1 MNKPEYSDFHK
12 FIASLG
18 TILIATSILLPW
30 LFLRESFET
39 QLDVSSITQLP
50 DVAQQ
55 LIEYR
60 LHTALWVY
68 QNLIVISLFL
78 FFVGVM
84 VLGSGLYPWLKKQK
98 VLDRNIKLDTEKKE
112 VELQDMTKEQLAE
125 KAIRETIED
134 REDPRNIEA
143 TVSKQVDAVQKY
155 FQAET
160 IVFNKLSDCYGTH
173 RVLRNKKI
181 GSSEVD
187 ILVRLSSKERIV
199 FEVKRTEHRTNVRRL
214 IERSD
219 VFLNRAM
226 QAYDVEATGRRI
238 YGIGIILV
246 SKPLT
251 NNAYKEYAIR
261 RVMVF
266 TESEFL
272 NLDCGKL
279 RDLINEHIQN
289 N

>member
-1 MNKPEYSDFHK
+1 
-12 FIASLG
+12 
-18 TILIATSILLPW
+18 
-30 LFLRESFET
+30 
-39 QLDVSSITQLP
+39 
-50 DVAQQ
+50 
-55 LIEYR
+55 
-60 LHTALWVY
+60 
-68 QNLIVISLFL
+68 
-78 FFVGVM
+78 M